1 MSREIARPGG
11 IPKRDRPTRA
21 ELETRYELLVEHAPI
36 GMCEVSR
43 NGSVRWVNRA
53 LAEMLGYES
62 AHELVDP
69 HIVIKDSPVLID
81 ERVFSQLASR
91 GGVAIVET
99 EWRRKDG
106 GRIAVRLRGCADP
119 RIDAADELPETVAI
133 IAEDISEQRSLEER
147 LRTTHKLE
155 AIGRLAGGIAHDFN
169 NMLTAIHGYSDMLL
183 EQFDEQKPIFGDLQ
197 EISKAATRA
206 ATLTRQLLAFSRR
219 QVLKLEPL
227 DLNVVVQDVEP
238 MIRRLIGE
246 HITTDTRLVEPP
258 PVITADRSQID
269 QVLVNL
275 ALNARDAMPH
285 GGRVTFETSLA
296 TLDDG
301 YASSHDGCASG
312 EYVCLSVADTGVGM
326 TAEVREQIF
335 DPFFTT
341 KRLGH
346 GTGLGLATV
355 YGTVKQLGGYI
366 WVYSEPDHGAI
377 FKLYFPRVDA
387 AVTNQIPRQERHGQ
401 PVGAES
407 VLLVEDEATV
417 RTFCKTVLRRHGY
430 QVVEAANP
438 SEAFAVLQ
446 TAAKA
451 IDLVVT
457 DVAMPGMNGD
467 EMVRRLR
474 GTIPPFKTLF
484 MSGYADQLSQQGID
498 DSTDLLEKPFTA
510 SQLLHRVR
518 EALDRAT

>member
-1 MSREIARPGG
+1 MSWEMARPRD

-21 ELETRYELLVEHAPI
+21 ELEARYELLVEHAPI

-43 NGSVRWVNRA
+43 SGRIRWVNRA
-53 LAEMLGYES
+53 LVEMLGYES
-62 AHELVDP
+62 ARELVDP
-69 HIVIKDSPVLID
+69 PIASKYPPVLID
-81 ERVFSQLASR
+81 ERLFEQLASPGR
-91 GGVAIVET
+91 VATVET

-106 GRIAVRLRGCADP
+106 GLIAVRLRGRALP
-119 RIDAADELPETVAI
+119 RIDTAAELPETVAI

-197 EISKAATRA
+197 EIGKAATRA
-206 ATLTRQLLAFSRR
+206 AALTRQLLAFSRR
-219 QVLKLEPL
+219 QLLKLEPL
-227 DLNVVVQDVEP
+227 DLNVVVRDVEP

-246 HITTDTRLVEPP
+246 HITSETRLVEPP
-258 PVITADRSQID
+258 PVIMADRSQIE

-275 ALNARDAMPH
+275 AVNARDAMPH
-285 GGRVTFETSLA
+285 GGRLTFETSLA
-296 TLDDG
+296 TLDDSD
-301 YASSHDGCASG
+301 ASSHDGCAAG

-326 TAEVREQIF
+326 TAEVRGQIF

-341 KRLGH
+341 KQLGQ

-355 YGTVKQLGGYI
+355 YGTVKQLGGHI
-366 WVYSEPDHGAI
+366 SVYSEPNHGAI
-377 FKLYFPRVDA
+377 FKLYFPRVDVA
-387 AVTNQIPRQERHGQ
+387 AADQIPRPERRGQ

-430 QVVEAANP
+430 RVVEAANP
-438 SEAFAVLQ
+438 SEAYAALQ
-446 TAAKA
+446 TSARA

-474 GTIPPFKTLF
+474 GTIPAFKTLF
-484 MSGYADQLSQQGID
+484 ISGYADQLNQQGLD
-498 DSTDLLEKPFTA
+498 GETDLLEKPFTA
-510 SQLLHRVR
+510 AQLLHRVR
-518 EALDRAT
+518 DALDRAS

>member
-1 MSREIARPGG
+1 
-11 IPKRDRPTRA
+11 
-21 ELETRYELLVEHAPI
+21 
-36 GMCEVSR
+36 
-43 NGSVRWVNRA
+43 
-53 LAEMLGYES
+53 
-62 AHELVDP
+62 
-69 HIVIKDSPVLID
+69 
-81 ERVFSQLASR
+81 
-91 GGVAIVET
+91 
-99 EWRRKDG
+99 
-106 GRIAVRLRGCADP
+106 
-119 RIDAADELPETVAI
+119 
-133 IAEDISEQRSLEER
+133 
-147 LRTTHKLE
+147 
-155 AIGRLAGGIAHDFN
+155 
-169 NMLTAIHGYSDMLL
+169 
-183 EQFDEQKPIFGDLQ
+183 
-197 EISKAATRA
+197 
-206 ATLTRQLLAFSRR
+206 
-219 QVLKLEPL
+219 
-227 DLNVVVQDVEP
+227 
-238 MIRRLIGE
+238 
-246 HITTDTRLVEPP
+246 VEPP

-355 YGTVKQLGGYI
+355 YGTVKQLGGHI